1 MRYRKTTLFLVLLLI
16 GWPLSGTAQNKT
28 QVTIKGATDQALK
41 VAVENNLSSFLTTL
55 NRAFAT
61 DSTLASFDEAIMPQ
75 QESVL
80 DLWNNVPFRC
90 PFTELAVDLL
100 QTSSGFEVR
109 NIPLVLK
116 AFDREGKNL
125 QQQGVVQ
132 FDQNGRIAGVNFAL
146 KEHQYDAI
154 FLNAQGEVDIE
165 RRMVILNFV
174 ESVRTAY
181 NRKDLPLIEQ
191 VYSDNAL
198 IIIGRVIEEQARSSV
213 GTPQITYVRRK
224 KSEYLA
230 QLREVF
236 AANEYIN
243 VDFEEIKVLRH
254 PVQDDIYGVTL
265 LQYWN
270 SSNYSDAGYLFLMID
285 FAQEE
290 RPIIHVRTWQP
301 KVEVNEEDVFQ
312 LNDFWINRRSN

>member
-16 GWPLSGTAQNKT
+16 GWPLSGNAQNKT
-28 QVTIKGATDQALK
+28 QVSVKGATDQALK
-41 VAVENNLSSFLTTL
+41 VTVENNLSSFLTTL

-75 QESVL
+75 QEGVL

-132 FDQNGRIAGVNFAL
+132 FDQNGRIDGVNFAL

>member
-1 MRYRKTTLFLVLLLI
+1 MPYRDKILILLLLLI
-16 GWPLSGTAQNKT
+16 GLPLPAFAQNKT
-28 QVTIKGATDQALK
+28 QVAVRGVTDQVLRDT
-41 VAVENNLSSFLTTL
+41 VEHNLSHFLTTL
-55 NRAFAT
+55 NRAFVT
-61 DSTLASFDEAIMPQ
+61 DSTLTAFDEAILPGQ
-75 QESVL
+75 QAVL

-90 PFTELAVDLL
+90 PFTELTADLV
-100 QTSSGFEVR
+100 QTSNGFEVR

-132 FDQNGRIAGVNFAL
+132 FDRHGRIAGVNFAL

-154 FLNAQGEVDIE
+154 FLNAEGEVDVA
-165 RRMVILNFV
+165 RRRVILQFV

-181 NRKDLPLIEQ
+181 NQKNLPLIEQ

-198 IIIGRVIEEQARSSV
+198 IIIGRVIEEQARSSI

-224 KSEYLA
+224 KSEYLD

-236 AANEYIN
+236 AANEFIN
-243 VDFEEIKVLRH
+243 IDFEEIQVIRH
-254 PVQDDIYGVTL
+254 PVEDDIYGVTL

-285 FAQEE
+285 FADED

-301 KVEVNEEDVFQ
+301 KVDVNEEDVFQ